1 LTSRSERKVEGMDRD
16 LFREDLK
23 KAIRASIASI
33 HSSESLAGFVLV
45 TDDDLVTVVGM
56 ATTKETL
63 AASANPDLLFSP
75 TDWPLE
81 PQSDVFNELSKVLWN
96 AKPEDDD
103 AAYEKHVD
111 ASFSLL
117 VDALVAIRDE
127 GLFSSAVY
135 LSVLSSDPGPH
146 LEELETAALPRLNEP
161 DLLEARQRFLK
172 KWEHQDGYFR
182 P

>member
-1 LTSRSERKVEGMDRD
+1 MDRQ

-23 KAIRASIASI
+23 KAIRASLVTLRAERP
-33 HSSESLAGFVLV
+33 SESLAGFVLV

-56 ATTKETL
+56 AITQEEL
-63 AASANPDLLFSP
+63 ASSGDADRLFCP
-75 TDWPLE
+75 PDWPLE
-81 PQSDVFNELSKVLWN
+81 PQSDAFNELSKVLWN

-127 GLFSSAVY
+127 GLFSPAVY